1 MSIQSLSVYAVPVKL
16 KCQATHCPL
25 TNAKWMKIPIEY
37 NRVKFI
43 WLFLS
48 LGYFKQQPSL
58 TLGFRAFYRPISPMS
73 LGLCPPMGES
83 HKPPWTRVVMADEGF
98 QDGDLTLFHLLLSEQ
113 SWTQKDFKQNQTSA
127 SPWNTSICKILA
139 EAVLTS
145 GMFR

>member
-1 MSIQSLSVYAVPVKL
+1 MSIQSCSVYAVPVKL

-25 TNAKWMKIPIEY
+25 RNAKWMKTPIEY

-48 LGYFKQQPSL
+48 PGYFKQQPSL
-58 TLGFRAFYRPISPMS
+58 TLRFRAFHRSISPMS
-73 LGLCPPMGES
+73 LGLCPPMSES
-83 HKPPWTRVVMADEGF
+83 HKPPWTRVVVADEGF
-98 QDGDLTLFHLLLSEQ
+98 QDRNLTLFHLLLS
-113 SWTQKDFKQNQTSA
+113 WTQKDFEQNQTSA

-145 GMFR
+145 GMLR